1 MPELIPAP
9 ILDVRSGEQ
18 LAAQAIARVSGG
30 HTVALIDRYIEI
42 LRELRAL
49 VAAGGLAPPVCP
61 ELVNA
66 NPSSP
71 HTALLE
77 AFAWLV
83 EQIAYRINQ
92 VPDQNRIEFARLFRI
107 ELRAAEQ
114 ATAALEFTVAP
125 PPDTQV
131 VIPAGTRVATAGG
144 DIVFETTVEKI
155 IPYGSADLTVE
166 ARRTVAGRTLLAP
179 GVLVD
184 LLDVP
189 AFVTGVT
196 NSQAVES
203 GSDAETVAA
212 ALERARNYQRRAER
226 LVNDRDIE
234 DAIREDVLFGNG
246 IVRVWPLVKDG
257 DWETPQAGHTTMV
270 AMTSAGA
277 PLGDELKAAIRL
289 KLREAVGAQFIYL
302 KDPSFVNFNVS
313 ANVKLKAGLVTQ
325 NAVIADAER
334 RLREFYSP
342 ADPGNFGRTISRS
355 EVIAIIED
363 TDGVARIE
371 PQPGGD
377 ILAAPADDVDIA
389 PYEMPRL
396 VGVTLNVV
404 P

>member
-1 MPELIPAP
+1 MAKLIPAP
-9 ILDVRSGEQ
+9 ILDVRSGEL

-30 HTVALIDRYIEI
+30 HTVALIDRYMEI

-49 VAAGGLAPPVCP
+49 VVAGGLAPPICP

-71 HTALLE
+71 HTVPLE

-107 ELRAAEQ
+107 ELREAER
-114 ATAALEFTVAP
+114 ATALLEFTVAP
-125 PPDTQV
+125 PLNTQV
-131 VIPAGTRVATAGG
+131 VIPAGTRVATVDGEA
-144 DIVFETTVEKI
+144 VFETTAEKV
-155 IPYGSADLTVE
+155 IPYGSADLAVE
-166 ARRTVAGRTLLAP
+166 ARRMVEGRTLLTP

-184 LLDVP
+184 LLDIP

-196 NSQAVES
+196 NPTAVES
-203 GSDAETVAA
+203 GSDAETVAS
-212 ALERARNYQRRAER
+212 ALERARNYQRRSER
-226 LVNDRDIE
+226 IVNGRDLE

-246 IVRVWPLVKDG
+246 IVKVWPFVKDG
-257 DWETPQAGHTTMV
+257 DWETPQAGHTTV
-270 AMTSAGA
+270 VVMTSAGA

-289 KLREAVGAQFIYL
+289 KLGEMVGAQFVYL
-302 KDPSFVNFNVS
+302 KDPTFVDFNVS
-313 ANVKLKAGLVTQ
+313 ANVKLRAGLVTQ
-325 NAVIADAER
+325 NAVMADAER
-334 RLREFYSP
+334 RLRDFYSA

-355 EVIAIIED
+355 EVIAVIEG
-363 TDGVARIE
+363 TDGVDRIE
-371 PQPGGD
+371 PQPGGA

-396 VGVTLNVV
+396 VDVTLNAV